1 MRRCISN
8 NGRALIEFEYN
19 GSVLSTVQ
27 VSSYVL
33 YRSTEILSKTQR
45 VIDSCQQLWFTMTGA
60 ITDALLSFIK
70 LTLDDNGAWDW
81 NFRFVGLVAA
91 AVLLAI
97 KMTCHKAYGID
108 WYSQVNAIVTGLG
121 AVAIVYLDYF
131 ASEELTGV
139 PGACSKA
146 YFFEKSE
153 TCFFG

>member
-1 MRRCISN
+1 MVWIAS
-8 NGRALIEFEYN
+8 
-19 GSVLSTVQ
+19 Q
-27 VSSYVL
+27 
-33 YRSTEILSKTQR
+33 ILCKTRTKR
-45 VIDSCQQLWFTMTGA
+45 VIDSCAQQLWFTMTGA

-81 NFRFVGLVAA
+81 NFRVVGLVSA

-139 PGACSKA
+139 PGMCSKA
-146 YFFEKSE
+146 
-153 TCFFG
+153 